1 MLLRTTLIL
10 ASALTLSVS
19 LSTVNTCSA
28 QEVAKLYSTSG
39 VVDARKGQ
47 SGQWV
52 TTEKGT
58 AFTGG
63 DALRT
68 GQASKAAYINS
79 EGILVRLNSGS
90 VVEFGGTNG
99 SVNVQAGDAYFLSKD
114 PHEVPSVTTS
124 LVSGSVRGTE
134 FAVSVKPGLVTFSVI
149 NGQVDL
155 ENKFGRVALTSGE
168 EAVTQP
174 GKPPVKRI
182 LVKPFDAVQ
191 WGLRFPAIVS
201 LQDLRE
207 ELVALSPSANDFISA
222 LEKGEWKQAES
233 LAAGLKGGS
242 KTIYSALLS
251 ELRDGPS
258 FALKTLSQSPSGS
271 DFAHLL
277 TSAFF
282 LEGGDVQQSSEALA
296 KVSAD
301 RLSPSLG
308 AVYYSQQAIHE
319 IVKNDR
325 SKAAEFAS
333 SALKKYPSS
342 LQARFT
348 LSLTQQSTGDITGAL
363 ETLQKMESGAENN
376 ALILARK
383 AELTF
388 GSGDNAEAAR
398 LVAAALQK
406 DPYDGDAL
414 TVNGFILLT
423 RDQIDLARDSF
434 NKALSSRSSPAPAH
448 LGLGLAEFR
457 SGNKEGGRMEIQKA
471 VHLDPTNA
479 LFRSYLA
486 KSLFELNRYEG
497 SSEELANAKKLDPN
511 DPTADIYEA
520 FNNLATFKPV
530 AALES
535 VEEAIKKND
544 NRFVFRSKL
553 LLDQDRATRAVGL
566 GRVFSALDF
575 FTPIRISAQKALAED
590 PSNYS
595 AHLLLK
601 DALSGDPSADS
612 AVVVEDST
620 ALLLAPSTFSS
631 TYSTASGGASLNE
644 YTTLFEQ
651 GQSRSLVDFIGQG
664 KERGFDASTAHISG
678 GKDHSFLVKYGA
690 TVRRGYRDNDYTKNH
705 IGRFSAAYDVTADDK
720 ILFDTTF
727 TALDRGDTLLGLN
740 PLINDP
746 DLDITSNQYTGRVGY
761 RHTFDAGQHVL
772 AQLSYIDLNQKIR
785 DANSQR
791 LVGLEITDGEA
802 LLQQGETAIF
812 ANTKDTNGSRGFGG
826 DTQHILSRE
835 DFSLISGVGFVS
847 FNQAQANRATVTS
860 SDVELPQDFTLESRA
875 DTNPAAFRGYSY
887 LTLKPTGWLNVTG
900 GSNYTTQEQAVN
912 ASAPLVDDDLK
923 TARWNPRV
931 GLMLSPTG
939 SLTLRGAYFQRVAG
953 ASANDFDNLEPVQVG
968 GIRTVFLDNPGV
980 QSENYGVGIDWKL
993 PKSTYVGVEFL
1004 QRKFNEPSTSGL
1016 DIASFDS
1023 SGTQSNRIDNFSSR
1037 LYSQEQLVTGYFQQV
1052 LSSEFV
1058 SSLEHTWSL
1067 RQDDLSDISVATN
1080 KTRLGLNYYHP
1091 SGFFS
1096 FGSGTW
1102 RHQTRDNYFEAGSE
1116 SVSAFWIFTAGCG
1129 WQLPNRHGAV
1139 QLVARNI
1146 FDETFQYEQPTS
1158 DLTTLPGADVQF
1170 AINLNF

>member
-1 MLLRTTLIL
+1 MSLRIKVSIL
-10 ASALTLSVS
+10 TSLALFAGSSHSA
-19 LSTVNTCSA
+19 CA

-58 AFTGG
+58 SFTEG

-68 GQASKAAYINS
+68 GVASKAAYVNN

-90 VVEFGGTNG
+90 VVEFGGSNG
-99 SVNVQAGDAYFLSKD
+99 SVAVQAGDAYFLSKD

-134 FAVSVKPGLVTFSVI
+134 FAVSVRPGNVKFSVI

-155 ENKFGRVALTSGE
+155 ENKFGRVVLTSGE
-168 EAVTQP
+168 EAVTEP
-174 GKPPVKRI
+174 GKPPVKRVV
-182 LVKPFDAVQ
+182 VKPFDAVQ

-201 LQDLRE
+201 LKDLE
-207 ELVALSPSANDFISA
+207 GELSTLSQSSAEFLTA
-222 LEKGEWKQAES
+222 LEESDWKRSSELTATLTREKQP
-233 LAAGLKGGS
+233 
-242 KTIYSALLS
+242 IFSALLS
-251 ELRDGPS
+251 GLRDGPS
-258 FALKTLSQSPSGS
+258 YALKTLGANPSGN
-271 DFAHLL
+271 DFSKILQ
-277 TSAFF
+277 SGYF
-282 LEGGDVQQSSEALA
+282 LEGGDVQQSADALA
-296 KVSAD
+296 TVDAQK
-301 RLSPSLG
+301 LSPSL
-308 AVYYSQQAIHE
+308 AAMYYSQLAIHE
-319 IVKNDR
+319 IVKNNR
-325 SKAAEFAS
+325 ETAS
-333 SALKKYPSS
+333 SLAKKALELNPSS

-348 LSLTQQSTGDITGAL
+348 LSLTQQSSGDISGAL
-363 ETLQKMESGAENN
+363 TTLSTPDSESVPN
-376 ALILARK
+376 ALLLARK

-388 GSGDNAEAAR
+388 GSGDNAKAEELVEAA
-398 LVAAALQK
+398 LKK
-406 DPYDGDAL
+406 DPHDGDAL
-414 TVNGFILLT
+414 TVQGFILLT
-423 RDQIDLARDSF
+423 RDKIDEARTSF
-434 NKALSSRSSPAPAH
+434 EKALASRSAPAPAH

-471 VHLDPTNA
+471 VHLDPTNS

-486 KSLFELNRYEG
+486 KSLFELNRFDG
-497 SSEELANAKKLDPN
+497 STEELQNSKKLDPL

-520 FNNLATFKPV
+520 FNHLATYKPV

-575 FTPIRISAQKALAED
+575 FQPIKISAQKALAED

-620 ALLLAPSTFSS
+620 AMLLAPSTFSS

-651 GQSRSLVDFIGQG
+651 GQSRTLVDFIGQS
-664 KERGFDASTAHISG
+664 KERGFDASTAHIAG
-678 GKDHSFLVKYGA
+678 GKDHSFLFKYGA
-690 TVRRGYRDNDYTKNH
+690 TVKRGFRDNDYTKNH
-705 IGRFSAAYDVTADDK
+705 IGRFAAQYDVTADDK
-720 ILFDTTF
+720 ILLDTTF
-727 TALDRGDTLLGLN
+727 TALDRGDTLLSFN

-746 DLDITSNQYTGRVGY
+746 NLDITSNQFTGRMGY

-772 AQLSYIDLNQKIR
+772 AQLSYIDLNQRIR
-785 DANSQR
+785 DAQSPR
-791 LVGLEITDGEA
+791 LVGLEITEDGQ
-802 LLQQGETAIF
+802 LLQEGQTSIL
-812 ANTKDTNGSRGFGG
+812 ANTRDVIGSRGFAG
-826 DTQHILSRE
+826 DTQHILNRE
-835 DFSLISGVGFVS
+835 TFSLVSGVGFVS
-847 FNQAQANRATVTS
+847 YNQAQSNRASVTS
-860 SDVELPQDFTLESRA
+860 SDVELPPDFSLESRS
-875 DTNPAAFRGYSY
+875 DTTPSAFRGYSY
-887 LTLKPTGWLNVTG
+887 LTLKPVHWLNITG
-900 GSNYTTQEQAVN
+900 GSNYTNQQQAAN
-912 ASAPLVDDDLK
+912 GTAPLVDDEER
-923 TARWNPRV
+923 TTHWSPRV
-931 GLMLSPTG
+931 GMLLSPTG

-953 ASANDFDNLEPVQVG
+953 ASANDIDNLEPVQVG
-968 GIRTVFLDNPGV
+968 GIRTTFLDNPGV
-980 QSENYGVGIDWKL
+980 QSENYGFGIDWKI
-993 PKSTYVGVEFL
+993 PKSTYLGVEFL
-1004 QRKFNEPSTSGL
+1004 HRKFGESSTSGL
-1016 DIASFDS
+1016 DIATFDT
-1023 SGTQSNRIDNFSSR
+1023 SGTQQNRIDSFSSR
-1037 LYSQEQLVTGYFQQV
+1037 LYSQEQAVTGYFQQI

-1067 RQDDLSDISVATN
+1067 REDTISDVSVVTN
-1080 KTRLGLNYYHP
+1080 KTRVGLNYYHP

-1096 FGSGTW
+1096 FGSGTY
-1102 RHQTRDNYFEAGSE
+1102 RHQDRENYFEPGDQGI
-1116 SVSAFWIFTAGCG
+1116 SAFWIFTAGCG

-1146 FDETFQYEQPTS
+1146 FDETFTYEQPTN
-1158 DLTTLPGADVQF
+1158 DLTTLPGSDVQL